1 MATAVG
7 RESALKFAFSSN
19 AFLRHSLLDAIRI
32 VAGCGYEGI
41 EIMADVPHA
50 YPLYLTAAD
59 VQDIRSALA
68 DHGLGVSNLNA
79 FMHHADGDTYHP
91 SWIEQDPALRAKR
104 VDYTLRCIDL
114 AAALGAA
121 TISTEPGG
129 PLEGMSSEEGL
140 TFYKEG
146 LAAVETR
153 AREAGVRILIEP
165 EPGLLIE
172 RSDQFLALF
181 EQLDPAVFGLNFDV
195 GHFFCVA
202 EDPAALVR
210 RLAPV
215 THHFHLEDISASLV
229 HHHLMLGEGAI
240 DIGGVLETIRGT
252 GYSGYVTVELYT
264 YEHAAEEAARD
275 AWNYLQR
282 WKDASSLSSAPTTAP
297 NLSR

>member
-1 MATAVG
+1 M
-7 RESALKFAFSSN
+7 KFAFSSN
-19 AFLRHSLLDAIRI
+19 AFLRHGLLDAIRI
-32 VAGCGYEGI
+32 VADCGYEGI

-50 YPLYLTAAD
+50 YPLHLTAGEIG
-59 VQDIRSALA
+59 DIRSALA

-91 SWIEQDPALRAKR
+91 SWIERDAGLRAKR

-114 AAALGAA
+114 ARALGAA

-129 PLEGMSSEEGL
+129 PLEGMTGEEGL
-140 TFYKEG
+140 KLYKEG

-153 AREAGVRILIEP
+153 AREAGVSILIEP

-181 EQLDPAVFGLNFDV
+181 EQLDPSVFGLNFDV
-195 GHFFCVA
+195 GHFFCVS
-202 EDPAALVR
+202 EDPATLVR
-210 RLAPV
+210 SLAPV
-215 THHFHLEDISASLV
+215 THHFHLEDISPSRV
-229 HHHLMLGEGAI
+229 HHHLMLGQGAI
-240 DIGGVLETIRGT
+240 NIGEVLDTIDDT

-264 YEHAAEEAARD
+264 YEHAAEQAARD

-282 WKDASSLSSAPTTAP
+282 WKEASPRGSVANTNERSEK
-297 NLSR
+297 